1 MICEVLWRTVW
12 YFLVLWG
19 TLRYFEVLWGTYRY
33 FKVPK
38 GTYWYFEVV
47 KGTLKYVWVL
57 WGTSTNFKLRLGI
70 FQVLLG
76 TGTFSPD
83 LQVVQ
88 VPPTCGNLSS
98 QCKWCHLMVNFA
110 TSASVTHLMTNF
122 SKTMQVAL
130 SGGWFC
136 NQCKCRHLVN
146 KCSTNAA
153 TLQVPAVPAVWVSS
167 PSSLALLTVLA
178 VQAVL
183 LLALLLCTYRIYRAL
198 WAFSISIFCIV
209 KFHANFLVLLQFY
222 PPPLLLPSSFYLSWA
237 LSPSSC
243 AAVILPS
250 QPSNQ
255 AVGIQP
261 EVCPAGIVGMSTK
274 RQIHDMTNAKL

>member
-1 MICEVLWRTVW
+1 MKGFSSDGTSRYFQVFEVLLGTLK
-12 YFLVLWG
+12 YFDLLFG
-19 TLRYFEVLWGTYRY
+19 TLRYLKLLEVL
-33 FKVPK
+33 
-38 GTYWYFEVV
+38 

-57 WGTSTNFKLRLGI
+57 WDTSTNFKLRLGI

-153 TLQVPAVPAVWVSS
+153 TLQVPAVPAVWVREAPRKENPCS
-167 PSSLALLTVLA
+167 TG
-178 VQAVL
+178 
-183 LLALLLCTYRIYRAL
+183 
-198 WAFSISIFCIV
+198 
-209 KFHANFLVLLQFY
+209 
-222 PPPLLLPSSFYLSWA
+222 
-237 LSPSSC
+237 
-243 AAVILPS
+243 ILP
-250 QPSNQ
+250 
-255 AVGIQP
+255 
-261 EVCPAGIVGMSTK
+261 
-274 RQIHDMTNAKL
+274 